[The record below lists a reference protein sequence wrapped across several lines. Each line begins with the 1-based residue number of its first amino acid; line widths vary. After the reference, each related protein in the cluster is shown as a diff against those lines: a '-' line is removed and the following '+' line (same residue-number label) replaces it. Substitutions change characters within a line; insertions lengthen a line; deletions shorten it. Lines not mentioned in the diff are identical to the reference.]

1 MQEVSF
7 SYRSLPAFNRI
18 QKCRKCLFSRVRSFC
33 KVNKQ
38 IPACR
43 RKLFIYFHIQTS
55 SIRRK
60 DPTLIVRI
68 FLFQRALI
76 QYRDIFIF
84 KHFAFTSEMLR
95 FLWDGTYHVIVRGG
109 SHFCQSPKSGGV
121 KSFLIKTQGRAKT
134 FFWTEIPKFPSPPLP
149 KNKRTVPYG

>member
-38 IPACR
+38 MPACR
-43 RKLFIYFHIQTS
+43 RKKRVYFAFDILRLKLFIYFHIQTS

-60 DPTLIVRI
+60 DPILIVRI

-84 KHFAFTSEMLR
+84 KHFSFTSEMLR
-95 FLWDGTYHVIVRGG
+95 FLWDGTYHVVVRGG
-109 SHFCQSPKSGGV
+109 SHFCQSPKSGGSRV
-121 KSFLIKTQGRAKT
+121 F
-134 FFWTEIPKFPSPPLP
+134 
-149 KNKRTVPYG
+149 